1 MNIRS
6 LRASQDNGNGYD
18 YSSAPATQPTYYDSN
33 YYSNNYYDPYASTMY
48 SYSPYADRAPTGI
61 QYLDTYILQ
70 GGLKK
75 GEVYLVAGE
84 AGMGKTIFSLQF
96 LKTGA
101 DMGETGIYITVDEP
115 SEDVK
120 RGVQDALGWNLEP
133 YEQQNKLIMHDFRTH
148 FRLYANDDKLSI
160 DPKNIA
166 KILVET
172 VRKYN
177 AQRVVIDPIAPLLI
191 TSHQDVLW
199 IREYMREL
207 VFNLKKLKD
216 VTTLITSEI
225 PTGETT
231 KISRFGVEEYLASGV
246 IIMHLYEDERTH
258 EIYRVMYIR
267 KMRWMKV
274 QPIKLAFDIYE
285 PYGILIRG
293 KLSQVLA
300 AQYQPQYQYE
310 QSY

>member
-1 MNIRS
+1 VHRRIMVMDMIIQ
-6 LRASQDNGNGYD
+6 AS
-18 YSSAPATQPTYYDSN
+18 PATQPTYYDSN

-274 QPIKLAFDIYE
+274 QPIKLVFDIYE
-285 PYGILIRG
+285 HMEYL
-293 KLSQVLA
+293 
-300 AQYQPQYQYE
+300 
-310 QSY
+310 